1 MFTMDTKAEI
11 RHAVLVEGKSQRQ
24 VAQEMGCSRNTVR
37 KNLQDSAPP
46 RYQLRQP
53 RAGPILGPYHGL
65 LQQWVEEDRH
75 KAKKYRRTAK
85 RMYQLL
91 LAEHGYTGAESTIRA
106 YVGRLRSKAEKQL
119 YVPLAYAPGE
129 TGQLD
134 FGEGEVTIA
143 GQRVTAHLF
152 LMWLGYSGAPFVQA
166 YPAETQEVFFSGHVA
181 AFAFYGGVPQE
192 IWYDNL
198 TNAVQKVLKGTERK
212 EQESFVSFRTHY
224 LFKAEFCNT
233 ASGWEKGGVEGRVG
247 YARRNWLVGAG
258 EFESWT
264 ALNDYLLAHCRQ
276 EQQRTLRGRSESIG
290 VRLAVE
296 REALR
301 ALPFHPYPCCKTV
314 ATRANHLA
322 LVTYDTNRY
331 SVPVEQA
338 HEKLT
343 VRAYVDRIEIS
354 VATAIVPV
362 HERCWGRGQDR
373 LNPYHY
379 LPLLARKPRAFAHA
393 QAIREWRQSWPAVF
407 DIYFEELKRRY
418 PTAEATRR
426 FIAVLQLG
434 ASYSEAQIADALD
447 EALRRRCVDVADVG
461 ELLRRMT
468 EAPVSRTTTLAN
480 HLHLA
485 AIQVK
490 EPDLR
495 CFDRLLAWTKGG
507 AA

>member
-1 MFTMDTKAEI
+1 
-11 RHAVLVEGKSQRQ
+11 
-24 VAQEMGCSRNTVR
+24 
-37 KNLQDSAPP
+37 
-46 RYQLRQP
+46 
-53 RAGPILGPYHGL
+53 
-65 LQQWVEEDRH
+65 
-75 KAKKYRRTAK
+75 
-85 RMYQLL
+85 MYQLL

-166 YPAETQEVFFSGHVA
+166 YPAETQDVFFSGHVA

-264 ALNDYLLAHCRQ
+264 ALNDYLLARCRQ

-331 SVPVEQA
+331 SVPANQA
-338 HEKLT
+338 RKQLT
-343 VRAYVDRIEIS
+343 LRAYPFTIELLADNQVI
-354 VATAIVPV
+354 AT
-362 HERCWGRGQDR
+362 HKRCYGRQQDI
-373 LNPYHY
+373 LDPLHY
-379 LPLLARKPRAFAHA
+379 LALVAQRPGAFEHA
-393 QAIREWRQSWPAVF
+393 QPLREWRQRWPPAYETLLTILRRQQPSESAAIRSFVQILALHEHHPPTLVQTAV
-407 DIYFEELKRRY
+407 EH
-418 PTAEATRR
+418 
-426 FIAVLQLG
+426 
-434 ASYSEAQIADALD
+434 
-447 EALRRRCVDVADVG
+447 ALRDK
-461 ELLRRMT
+461 L
-468 EAPVSRTTTLAN
+468 TTPAGVRFCL
-480 HLHLA
+480 
-485 AIQVK
+485 
-490 EPDLR
+490 
-495 CFDRLLAWTKGG
+495 DRLLDPTPVVAPLDLAAQPALAELAAVGQQALSSARYDQFLSG
-507 AA
+507 AST